1 MLDFLVTMGV
11 CTIQYAGSGNNDTIS
26 GVVDSGFSSGVVVV
40 TILAI
45 IGWGITVV
53 IVVLILVKYCRN
65 KKKGKYN
72 L

>member
-11 CTIQYAGSGNNDTIS
+11 CTIQYAGSGNNDTIP

-40 TILAI
+40 TILA

-65 KKKGKYN
+65 KKKRKYN